1 MSDDRERMTPP
12 PSPSRGETPALAQP
26 HANGFEDVNGGG
38 ERINKLVA
46 KRKPKGTK
54 RVQPTFMGSLG
65 GAGPSNAAAV
75 PSASME
81 GSKPGSSAHSYGRSH
96 GQGQYANQ
104 GGALVGPGMG
114 MGIGA
119 GMESSPFAPEFSRRL
134 SDHGQGQSYRS
145 HSRDEDYGD
154 YSLASL
160 GMDLDVPISSLGL
173 NDPAPGGSVGGGK
186 RKAEYA
192 GDERPGKARTLGGDR
207 VREAVVVRKISGLG
221 GPGTG
226 AGPGGV
232 GAGAVMGQKVFE
244 VLPVVTYLSVKGE
257 GMGDDVFEG
266 KNAESGCTFFTLL
279 FFPIWLMWTAIQ
291 QNNN

>member
-26 HANGFEDVNGGG
+26 HANGFDGVNGNGGG

-81 GSKPGSSAHSYGRSH
+81 GSKPGSSAHGYGRP
-96 GQGQYANQ
+96 QGPYSSQ

-134 SDHGQGQSYRS
+134 SDHGHGQGQSYRS
-145 HSRDEDYGD
+145 RSREEEYGD
-154 YSLASL
+154 YSSASL

-173 NDPAPGGSVGGGK
+173 NDPVAGGSVSGGK
-186 RKAEYA
+186 RKAEYV

-226 AGPGGV
+226 AAAGGV
-232 GAGAVMGQKVFE
+232 GAGAVVGQKVFE
-244 VLPVVTYLSVKGE
+244 VLSVVTYLSVKGE

-266 KNAESGCTFFTLL
+266 KNAESGCTFFAIL
-279 FFPIWLMWTAIQ
+279 FFSVWLIRMVVQ
-291 QNNN
+291 R